1 MTDTMFGNTVSM
13 AHKALDFL
21 WKQQEVIALNISNV
35 DTPGYKKKNVSFEEL
50 YRKKLVDASV
60 TKDTSKIRQA
70 IEEADCL
77 VYSRD
82 DSGRVDEN
90 NVNADVENTK
100 MARTTLHY
108 QYLIQSV
115 TNDIKRYQT
124 AIKGQ

>member
-1 MTDTMFGNTVSM
+1 MFGNTVSM